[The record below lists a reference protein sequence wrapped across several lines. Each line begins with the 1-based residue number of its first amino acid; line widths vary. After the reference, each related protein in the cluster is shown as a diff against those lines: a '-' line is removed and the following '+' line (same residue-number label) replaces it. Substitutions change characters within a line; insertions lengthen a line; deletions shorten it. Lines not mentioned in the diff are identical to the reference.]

1 MGNEPRL
8 WYGPRIW
15 YGARIWL
22 GVLLAIGVYKH
33 AVTGNADGAYSE
45 KVKQSGIKLFILKPC
60 QKQDLANTIRL
71 ILDKK

>member
-1 MGNEPRL
+1 
-8 WYGPRIW
+8 
-15 YGARIWL
+15 
-22 GVLLAIGVYKH
+22 VLLAIGVYKH
-33 AVTGNADGAYSE
+33 AATGNADGAYSE